1 MTSSAAQTSTR
12 LRRRTY
18 ALLEGETADDPQARL
33 VHAALVSLVLLSVA
47 AVILESVPALAA
59 GYDRLFHAVE
69 LVAGVAFTVE
79 YGLRL
84 WSAVEHPPLRRETP
98 ARARWRFATT
108 PAMVVDL
115 VAILPFILA
124 VIAPDEFRVLLIFR
138 LIRFFK
144 LARYSPGM
152 RSLMEA
158 VVEERRAL
166 LACLVIICGLMIVAA
181 AAMHL
186 VEGAAQPD
194 KFGSIPESMWWAI
207 ITLTTVGYGDAY
219 PVTPLGKVVAGV
231 TALFGLVM
239 LALPVGIVATAFS
252 DVIRRREFVVTL
264 AMVARLPLFSGLDSQ
279 AIAELLPV
287 MRSRMAEPGETIC
300 RRGAHEDCMFLVVSG
315 RVEEFMAGRRILL
328 QEGQAFA
335 EEAVLDDGPC
345 SCTVRALER
354 TRLLALDRHD
364 FQGLLERAPH
374 LKMELEAALSARR
387 AQLRA

>member
-1 MTSSAAQTSTR
+1 MHRAGAQTMSR

-18 ALLEGETADDPQARL
+18 ALLEGEASDDPRARF
-33 VHAALVSLVLLSVA
+33 VHAFIVAIVLVSVA
-47 AVILESVPALAA
+47 AVILESVASLAQS
-59 GYDRLFHAVE
+59 YERLFLAIE
-69 LVAGVAFTVE
+69 LVAGGAFTLE

-98 ARARWRFATT
+98 LRARWRFATS
-108 PAMVVDL
+108 ASMIVDL
-115 VAILPFILA
+115 IALLPFLLS
-124 VIAPDEFRVLLIFR
+124 VVAPDEFKILLIFR

-152 RSLMEA
+152 RSLIEA

-181 AAMHL
+181 AAMHM
-186 VEGAAQPD
+186 VEGTAQPD

-219 PVTPLGKVVAGV
+219 PITPLGRIVAGI

-264 AMVARLPLFSGLDSQ
+264 AMVARLPLFSRLDSQ
-279 AIAELLPV
+279 ALAELLPV
-287 MRSRMAEPGETIC
+287 MRSRMAEAGETIC
-300 RRGAHEDCMFLVVSG
+300 RRGTHEDCMFLVVSG
-315 RVEEFMAGRRILL
+315 RVEEFLAGRRILL

-335 EEAVLDDGPC
+335 EEAVLDDCPC
-345 SCTVRALER
+345 TCTVRALER

-364 FQGLLERAPH
+364 FQGLLEREPH
-374 LKMELEAALSARR
+374 LRSEIEAALAARR
-387 AQLRA
+387 GSSLA